1 MANRIDEM
9 ITDAKEN
16 GLDDLVSALEKKRDA
31 LGTNPSEEDVFAA
44 IHEVMA
50 QQLSSLIP
58 DTDPEFMEKAINN
71 IKEVFVEQG
80 WRFHVENVRPDVAVF
95 ELGFSIRVND
105 KPTNITV
112 NVYVEEQ
119 PQSCRIC
126 VTLPFTAEDIY
137 AYPLSRTLARINYK
151 KRFGSFS
158 YDERD
163 GELTYDYSYPIVG
176 GIHKDNFLKAFRA
189 VLHSAADDD
198 DMPEIKKYATGR
210 FKNREKNEILEQIN
224 DLIEDL
230 TSE

>member
-1 MANRIDEM
+1 MATRIDEM
-9 ITDAKEN
+9 IADAKEK
-16 GLDDLVSALEKKRDA
+16 GLDDLVSALEKKRDE
-31 LGTNPSEEDVFAA
+31 LGTNPSEEDVSTA
-44 IHEVMA
+44 IHEA
-50 QQLSSLIP
+50 LLQQLSGLIP
-58 DTDPEFMEKAINN
+58 ETDPEFMEKAINS
-71 IKEVFVEQG
+71 IKEAFAEQG
-80 WRFHVENVRPDVAVF
+80 WHSDVKNVRPDVAIF
-95 ELGFSIRVND
+95 ELGFNIPVND
-105 KPTNITV
+105 KPTSISV
-112 NVYVEEQ
+112 KVYVEEQ

-126 VTLPFTAEDIY
+126 ATLPFTAEDTY

-151 KRFGSFS
+151 KRFGSFN

-163 GELTYDYSYPIVG
+163 GELTYDYSYPIAS
-176 GIHKDNFLKAFRA
+176 GIHKDDFLKAFRA